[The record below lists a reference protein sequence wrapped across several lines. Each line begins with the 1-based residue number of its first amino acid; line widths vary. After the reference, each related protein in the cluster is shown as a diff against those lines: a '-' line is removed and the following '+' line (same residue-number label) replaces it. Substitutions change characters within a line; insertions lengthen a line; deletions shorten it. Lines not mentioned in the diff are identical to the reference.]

1 MGVKKDSVE
10 LAWEDADGNGVTP
23 QIEDWNCEYPNTST
37 IKCTF
42 RVQDPINNLKLTVS
56 ARDLAGTT

>member
-23 QIEDWNCEYPNTST
+23 QIDDWNCDTTNTST
-37 IKCTF
+37 MKCTF
-42 RVQDPINNLKLTVS
+42 TIKEPVNNLKLMVS